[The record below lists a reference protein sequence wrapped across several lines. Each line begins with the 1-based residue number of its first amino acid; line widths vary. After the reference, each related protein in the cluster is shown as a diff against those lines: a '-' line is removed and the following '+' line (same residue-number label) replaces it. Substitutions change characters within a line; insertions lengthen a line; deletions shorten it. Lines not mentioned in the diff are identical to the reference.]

1 MVKLLERPRHVPGHG
16 EMDLTLDV
24 VPIESDADVAFALP
38 IRGYLVV
45 LLQYLLEVPSVF
57 FTDVFDTK
65 VVDD

>member
-1 MVKLLERPRHVPGHG
+1 
-16 EMDLTLDV
+16 MDLTLDV